1 LVEVFGWF
9 GRVFADDR
17 VRGKS
22 VGDSGRQGHWN
33 GSRDADIIACG
44 AGAGAVIGAIAMVRG
59 AGIGA
64 VTGGGV
70 GTGVVLATKGKEIQ
84 YGLETRLNFIL
95 VNSVE
100 I

>member
-1 LVEVFGWF
+1 
-9 GRVFADDR
+9 
-17 VRGKS
+17 
-22 VGDSGRQGHWN
+22 
-33 GSRDADIIACG
+33 
-44 AGAGAVIGAIAMVRG
+44 MVRG

-100 I
+100 M